1 MIYKIFYNFMPEKPH
16 DRISEEIYETTISI
30 FLFDPNH
37 QVSVSVFFFF
47 RKTVQKW
54 FVK

>member
-1 MIYKIFYNFMPEKPH
+1 MIYKIFYNFMPKKPH
-16 DRISEEIYETTISI
+16 DLISEEIYQTTISI

-47 RKTVQKW
+47 LGKQFRNGS
-54 FVK
+54 